1 MNNFYAD
8 SEECSKLETIEKYI
22 YLLEIYKEKPT
33 LEEAL
38 LDLFEN
44 ANLSKAD
51 AKEIYN
57 HLYAVCKHTIDNNFE
72 KIKAENPKIT
82 REEALIISSYTYE
95 PKTKYKKYSP
105 YTLLNKNMVES
116 NRKEGIKNVDK
127 YLLIF
132 VLALRKIK
140 RCEVNALYRCIP
152 PNVKYDEDTNGV
164 KYDYKEGNIKRFWS
178 FTSTSK
184 EKSIAESFLNKEKNG
199 WGTRFILKGDNMWG
213 YDITLFN
220 VCNEQEIILM
230 PERDYEIE
238 NIREGNVTEITCNLL
253 KKTGDILLY
262 IRECPNCGS
271 LDNEKAYEERLKN
284 IRKKISEIAEK
295 TEKLVDKANNQKEL
309 EEYESYANTLI
320 EIQNKLIVYNYKKK
334 CHKCNKEY

>member
-1 MNNFYAD
+1 MKNFYAD
-8 SEECSKLETIEKYI
+8 SEECSKLESIEKYI

-44 ANLSKAD
+44 ANLTKAE

-57 HLYAVCKHTIDNNFE
+57 HLYATCKHTIDKNLE

-82 REEALIISSYTYE
+82 REDALIISSYTYE
-95 PKTKYKKYSP
+95 PKNKYKKYSP

-140 RCEVNALYRCIP
+140 RCEVNSLYRCIA
-152 PNVKYDEDTNGV
+152 PNVIFDKDTNGV
-164 KYDYKEGNIKRFWS
+164 KYNYQKGNLKRFWS

-184 EKSIAESFLNKEKNG
+184 EKSTAESFLSKDKTN
-199 WGTRFILKGDNMWG
+199 WGTRFILKGDNIWG

-238 NIREGNVTEITCNLL
+238 SVSEGNVTEITCNLM

-271 LDNEKAYEERLKN
+271 LDNKKAYEERLKD

-295 TEKLVDKANNQKEL
+295 TQKLVENAKNEKEL
-309 EEYESYANTLI
+309 EECERTANTLL
-320 EIQNKLIVYNYKKK
+320 EMQKKLIVYDYKKI